1 MKPSNFPPP
10 LAGEGRVG
18 AVDLRLVGFRYF
30 PAVGGAE
37 QLARRLLLE
46 IGDRLTADVI
56 TLITSNRSDWLRLL
70 IDGERA
76 EDNIYTVDG
85 RRVRALGAWS
95 ASTRARMRLLA
106 PFYHLPF
113 SPAPSAMGGLLAP
126 ELVPAI
132 ASARLVHNVFMG
144 REAFSLG
151 ALLASRRLVLPFV
164 FTPLRHERP
173 LGWNSPAFRT
183 LYREADAV
191 VALTEAEQRWLI
203 GQGARRERTHV
214 IGLGPTNDPQASP
227 SLAHEVVGA
236 GKIILFLGQ
245 LHLYKGV
252 RPLLQAARAF
262 ADRDDVRFVF
272 AGPDVRGQARAFSGA
287 PANVRY
293 LGQVE
298 PAMRDSLLQ
307 ACTVLCVPSSRE
319 SFGAVL
325 VEAWSCGKPVIGGP
339 AAATRE
345 LIDEG
350 VDGWT
355 VPQEPRAIAAA
366 LERVL
371 GDEALA
377 RRAGAA
383 GRAKVA
389 ARFSWPAIAQG
400 HLEIY
405 QALLARAERPA

>member
-1 MKPSNFPPP
+1 M
-10 LAGEGRVG
+10 
-18 AVDLRLVGFRYF
+18 GFRYF

-46 IGDRLTADVI
+46 IGDRLSADVV
-56 TLITSNRSDWLRLL
+56 TLITSNRSEWLRLL

-76 EDNIYTVDG
+76 EDHVYTVDG
-85 RRVRALGAWS
+85 RRVRALGAWPS
-95 ASTRARMRLLA
+95 ATRARLRLLA

-113 SPAPSAMGGLLAP
+113 SPAPSAMGALLAP
-126 ELVPAI
+126 ELQPAI
-132 ASARLVHNVFMG
+132 SGARLVHNVFMG

-151 ALLASRRLVLPFV
+151 ALLASRRLGLPFV

-183 LYREADAV
+183 LYRQADAV
-191 VALTEAEQRWLI
+191 VALTEAEKAWLI
-203 GQGARRERTHV
+203 GRGARPDRTHV
-214 IGLGPTNDPQASP
+214 IGLGPTNDPQASAAP
-227 SLAHEVVGA
+227 AREMAGP
-236 GKIILFLGQ
+236 GKIVLFLGQ
-245 LHLYKGV
+245 LHPYKGFGA
-252 RPLLQAARAF
+252 LIEAARAF

-272 AGPDVRGQARAFSGA
+272 AGPDVRGQARAFSAA

-293 LGQVE
+293 LGQVDA
-298 PAMRDSLLQ
+298 AMRDSLLQ

-345 LIDEG
+345 LIDDG
-350 VDGWT
+350 LDGWT
-355 VPQEPRAIAAA
+355 VPQNPRAIVAA

-377 RRAGAA
+377 RRAGEA

-389 ARFSWPAIAQG
+389 GRFSWPAIAQR

-405 QALLARAERPA
+405 GTLLARAERPA

>member
-1 MKPSNFPPP
+1 M
-10 LAGEGRVG
+10 
-18 AVDLRLVGFRYF
+18 GFRYF

-46 IGDRLTADVI
+46 IGDRLTADVV
-56 TLITSNRSDWLRLL
+56 TLVTSNRSEWLRLL

-76 EDNIYTVDG
+76 EDSVYTVDA

-95 ASTRARMRLLA
+95 ASTRARMRLLV

-113 SPAPSAMGGLLAP
+113 SPAPSAMGALLAP
-126 ELVPAI
+126 ELQPAI
-132 ASARLVHNVFMG
+132 AGARLVHNVFMG

-151 ALLASRRLVLPFV
+151 ALLASRRLGLPFV

-183 LYREADAV
+183 LYRRADAV
-191 VALTEAEQRWLI
+191 VALTEAEKRWLI
-203 GQGARRERTHV
+203 SQGARSSRTHV

-227 SLAHEVVGA
+227 APAREVA
-236 GKIILFLGQ
+236 GTGKLVLFLGQ
-245 LHLYKGV
+245 LHPYKGFGA
-252 RPLLQAARAF
+252 LIEAARAF
-262 ADRDDVRFVF
+262 ADRDDIRFVF
-272 AGPDVRGQARAFSGA
+272 AGPDVRSQARAFSGA
-287 PANVRY
+287 PPNVRY

-298 PAMRDSLLQ
+298 RAMRDSLLQ

-345 LIDEG
+345 LIDDG

-355 VPQEPRAIAAA
+355 VPQDPRAIAAA

-377 RRAGAA
+377 RRAGEA

-389 ARFSWPAIAQG
+389 ARFSWPAIAQR
-400 HLEIY
+400 HLDIY
-405 QALLARAERPA
+405 EALLAPAERRA

>member
-1 MKPSNFPPP
+1 M
-10 LAGEGRVG
+10 
-18 AVDLRLVGFRYF
+18 VDLRLMGFRYF

-37 QLARRLLLE
+37 QLARRLLVE
-46 IGDRLTADVI
+46 IGDRLTADVV
-56 TLITSNRSDWLRLL
+56 TLITSNRSEWLRLL

-85 RRVRALGAWS
+85 RRVHALGAWS
-95 ASTRARMRLLA
+95 AATRARMRLLA

-113 SPAPSAMGGLLAP
+113 SPAPSAMGALLAP
-126 ELVPAI
+126 ELMPAV
-132 ASARLVHNVFMG
+132 AGARLVHNVFMG

-151 ALLASRRLVLPFV
+151 ALLASRRLGLPFV

-183 LYREADAV
+183 LYRQADAV
-191 VALTEAEQRWLI
+191 VALTETEKRWLI
-203 GQGARRERTHV
+203 GQGARSDRTYV
-214 IGLGPTNDPQASP
+214 IGLGPTNDAQASP
-227 SLAHEVVGA
+227 APAREVVGR
-236 GKIILFLGQ
+236 GKIVLFLGQ
-245 LHLYKGV
+245 LHPYKGF
-252 RPLLQAARAF
+252 RPLIEAARAF
-262 ADRDDVRFVF
+262 ADHNDVRFVF
-272 AGPDVRGQARAFSGA
+272 AGPDVRRQTRAFSGA

-298 PAMRDSLLQ
+298 PAMRDSLLR

-355 VPQEPRAIAAA
+355 VPQDPGAIAGA
-366 LERVL
+366 LKRVL

-377 RRAGAA
+377 QRVGAA
-383 GRAKVA
+383 GRAQVA
-389 ARFSWPAIAQG
+389 ARFSWPAIAQR

-405 QALLARAERPA
+405 HALLPRAERQA

>member
-1 MKPSNFPPP
+1 MI
-10 LAGEGRVG
+10 
-18 AVDLRLVGFRYF
+18 DLRLIAFRYA

-37 QLARRLLLE
+37 TLARRLLLE
-46 IGDRLTADVI
+46 IGDRLTADVV
-56 TLITSNRSDWLRLL
+56 TLVTSNRSQWLRLL

-76 EDNIYTVDG
+76 DETIYSVDG
-85 RRVRALGAWS
+85 RTVRALGAWPR
-95 ASTRARMRLLA
+95 ATRTRMQLLA

-113 SPAPSAMGGLLAP
+113 SPAPSAMGALLAP
-126 ELVPAI
+126 EMERVANG
-132 ASARLVHNVFMG
+132 ARLVHNVFMG

-151 ALLASRRLVLPFV
+151 VLMASRRLGLPFV

-183 LYREADAV
+183 IYRVADAV
-191 VALTEAEQRWLI
+191 IALSDVEKRWLLR
-203 GQGARRERTHV
+203 QGARPERTHV
-214 IGLGPTNDPQASP
+214 IGLGPSNDPRASADAARELIGP
-227 SLAHEVVGA
+227 
-236 GKIILFLGQ
+236 GKIVLFLGQ
-245 LHLYKGV
+245 LHGYKGV
-252 RPLLQAARAF
+252 RPLLEAASRF
-262 ADRDDVRFVF
+262 AHRPDVRFVF

-287 PANVRY
+287 PASVRY

-298 PAMRDSLLQ
+298 PAIRDSLLQ

-339 AAATRE
+339 AAATGE
-345 LIDEG
+345 LIDDG

-355 VPQEPRAIAAA
+355 VPQDPGAIAAA

-371 GDEALA
+371 DDETLA

-389 ARFSWPAIAQG
+389 ARFSWPAIAQR

-405 QALLARAERPA
+405 QALLARADRPA

>member
-1 MKPSNFPPP
+1 M
-10 LAGEGRVG
+10 
-18 AVDLRLVGFRYF
+18 GFRYF

-46 IGDRLTADVI
+46 IGDRLTADVV
-56 TLITSNRSDWLRLL
+56 TLVTSNRSEWLRLL

-76 EDNIYTVDG
+76 EDSVYTVDA

-95 ASTRARMRLLA
+95 ASTRARMRLLV

-113 SPAPSAMGGLLAP
+113 SPAPSAMG
-126 ELVPAI
+126 
-132 ASARLVHNVFMG
+132 
-144 REAFSLG
+144 
-151 ALLASRRLVLPFV
+151 ALLASRRLGLPFV

-173 LGWNSPAFRT
+173 LGWNSPAFRS
-183 LYREADAV
+183 LYRQADAV
-191 VALTEAEQRWLI
+191 VALTEAEKRWLI
-203 GQGARRERTHV
+203 SQGARSSRTHV

-227 SLAHEVVGA
+227 APAREVA
-236 GKIILFLGQ
+236 GTGKLVLFLGQ
-245 LHLYKGV
+245 LHPYKGFGA
-252 RPLLQAARAF
+252 LIEAARAF
-262 ADRDDVRFVF
+262 ADRDDIRFVF
-272 AGPDVRGQARAFSGA
+272 AGPDVRSQARAFSGA
-287 PANVRY
+287 PPNVRY

-298 PAMRDSLLQ
+298 RAMRDSLLQ

-345 LIDEG
+345 LIDDG

-355 VPQEPRAIAAA
+355 VPQDPRAIAAA

-377 RRAGAA
+377 RRAGEA

-389 ARFSWPAIAQG
+389 ARFSWPAIAQR
-400 HLEIY
+400 HLDIY
-405 QALLARAERPA
+405 EALLAPAERPA